1 MPVTERKS
9 GVLMHISSLFGEYSS
24 GSFGDE
30 AKYFIDFL
38 ADCGF
43 SYWQVLPFCMVD
55 QCNSPYKSY
64 SAFGGNPYF
73 VDLTRLCDKGLINS
87 RELEE
92 SRQHTPY
99 VCEYD
104 RLRTERIDLLKAAA
118 SRVRERDIVDEYID
132 KRPQLKKLC
141 EFMALK
147 AANDDKPWYEWTCNT
162 PDEEDLFAWRF
173 IQYEFFTQWEDIR
186 SYAHSRGVSLIGD
199 IPIYVSL
206 DSCDVWSNR
215 EQYLLD
221 DSGMPSAVA
230 GVPPDYFCADGQLW
244 GNPLYDWQIMKKD
257 GYKWWRERIGHMS
270 QMFDAVRIDHF
281 RAIESYWA
289 VPSGAETAREGR
301 WFRGPGM
308 ELIDAIKEAAG
319 DTQIIA
325 EDLGDITKEVQSLV
339 EESGFPCMRVFQFG
353 FLSLEDSTHRPH
365 NYPYNCVAYTGTHDN
380 NTLLGYLWELDSSLK
395 DNMLKYC
402 GHSGSWESGIGSI
415 IRTLYASHAKLCI
428 LPIQDLLGY
437 GSDTRLNTPGR
448 ADGNWQYRITKEQLD
463 SIDRVSFKNLNTLY
477 SRDIQL

>member
-1 MPVTERKS
+1 
-9 GVLMHISSLFGEYSS
+9 MHISSLFGEYSS

-73 VDLTRLCDKGLINS
+73 IDLARLHAKGLITS
-87 RELEE
+87 AELEQ

-104 RLRTERIDLLKAAA
+104 RLRSERIDLLKVAA
-118 SRVRERDIVDEYID
+118 SRVRERGIVEEYID

-147 AANDDKPWYEWTCNT
+147 NANDEKPWYEWTCNT
-162 PDEEDLFAWRF
+162 PDEEELFAWKF
-173 IQYEFFTQWEDIR
+173 IQYEFFTQWDDIR
-186 SYAHSRGVSLIGD
+186 SYAHSRGISLIGD

-221 DSGMPSAVA
+221 ECGMPAAVA

-244 GNPLYDWQIMKKD
+244 GNPLYDWQTMRSD
-257 GYKWWRERIGHMS
+257 GYKWWRDRIGHMS

-289 VPSGAETAREGR
+289 VPAGAETARVGR
-301 WFRGPGM
+301 WFKGPGM
-308 ELIDAIKEAAG
+308 ELINAIKEAAG

-325 EDLGDITKEVQSLV
+325 EDLGDITAEVRSLV

-353 FLSLEDSTHRPH
+353 FLSDEDSTHRPH
-365 NYPYNCVAYTGTHDN
+365 NYPYNCVAYSGTHDN

-428 LPIQDLLGY
+428 LPVQDLLGY

-448 ADGNWQYRITKEQLD
+448 AEGNWQYRITKEQLD

-477 SRDIQL
+477 SR